1 VPKKIVFEKNV
12 SLWVYAKRLSAFLT
26 CDEKN
31 SDCHF
36 QGSQRSWEI
45 TTSCMSLRNPDDR
58 AGLFYEIYL
67 LLANE
72 YERRYHKK
80 ERVKCLNKSKKESNV
95 HRVDAGMYDWF
106 V

>member
-1 VPKKIVFEKNV
+1 MGKIAIAIFK
-12 SLWVYAKRLSAFLT
+12 A
-26 CDEKN
+26 
-31 SDCHF
+31 
-36 QGSQRSWEI
+36 RSVRGK
-45 TTSCMSLRNPDDR
+45 S
-58 AGLFYEIYL
+58 
-67 LLANE
+67 E